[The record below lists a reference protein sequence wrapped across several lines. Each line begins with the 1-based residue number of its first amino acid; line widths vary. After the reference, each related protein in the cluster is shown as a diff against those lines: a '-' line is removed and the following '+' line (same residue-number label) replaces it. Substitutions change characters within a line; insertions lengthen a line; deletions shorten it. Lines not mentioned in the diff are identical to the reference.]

1 MSFGNKIQKIRKE
14 RNLTQEELG
23 KELYVTRAA
32 VSKWERDLCLPGDDT
47 LERICELYNISID
60 ELLDKKDILKNS
72 NNIKKA
78 SKRILMLSIIGG
90 SILICIII
98 ALLVNILSRKD
109 VYDEY
114 YASFTGLDE
123 SYLYAE
129 TKNGLVSIPRNMIM
143 SIKENDEI
151 VNYDEL
157 KLRDYG
163 LIERKNNQFF
173 ITITDHELDG
183 IIASSDACG
192 FVLSFQDNLSSFEND
207 NSVPYYYNSDFGES
221 ALIFARTNLNKPLGS
236 DIFDLSFTYDPFN
249 QDTKNGYVNLYEII
263 IENNNLAL
271 RLYQKL
277 DLQSNYKYS
286 LVSPNEEYTKSK
298 LYSNIKTFNFDFS
311 RKDRKN
317 CILYQYDMNMNLLG
331 SVSLE
336 NNYLDDFPAKETIT
350 SSAFFNLLYSDVCEE
365 IINAN
370 SVKQAFSYSKFI
382 PYKSGFYSWF

>member
-60 ELLDKKDILKNS
+60 ELLDKKDIIKNS

-192 FVLSFQDNLSSFEND
+192 FVLSFQDNLSSFENN

-221 ALIFARTNLNKPLGS
+221 ALIFARTNLNIPLDS
-236 DIFDLSFTYDPFN
+236 DIFDLSFAYDHF
-249 QDTKNGYVNLYEII
+249 VLH
-263 IENNNLAL
+263 
-271 RLYQKL
+271 KL
-277 DLQSNYKYS
+277 
-286 LVSPNEEYTKSK
+286 
-298 LYSNIKTFNFDFS
+298 
-311 RKDRKN
+311 
-317 CILYQYDMNMNLLG
+317 ILY
-331 SVSLE
+331 
-336 NNYLDDFPAKETIT
+336 F
-350 SSAFFNLLYSDVCEE
+350 
-365 IINAN
+365 
-370 SVKQAFSYSKFI
+370 
-382 PYKSGFYSWF
+382 